1 MNANDEIFNPGSSQ
15 FIGTTVPFNP
25 FGDFRAPIASNQET
39 VAFATAKPKD
49 EDTSKLW
56 TIDGSIY
63 TTSLFDLPAGGIGM
77 AIGGQFRRETLKENP
92 DPLNVA
98 GDIAGNSPVPTASGG
113 RKSFAFYIEAIIPVF
128 SPKMAITGFHSLEIT
143 AAGRYEQFR
152 NNDTDDA
159 VPKVGVRWQPFD
171 EQLTLRATWGEG
183 FREPTLEEL
192 FAAPISGLKLS
203 HDPQNG
209 GAFEPETNFL
219 VLSNKIST
227 RKTPRLTARVLSTPR
242 NMFPV

>member
-1 MNANDEIFNPGSSQ
+1 MLRAMSRVIR
-15 FIGTTVPFNP
+15 PFP
-25 FGDFRAPIASNQET
+25 SP
-39 VAFATAKPKD
+39 
-49 EDTSKLW
+49 
-56 TIDGSIY
+56 
-63 TTSLFDLPAGGIGM
+63 
-77 AIGGQFRRETLKENP
+77 RR
-92 DPLNVA
+92 
-98 GDIAGNSPVPTASGG
+98 
-113 RKSFAFYIEAIIPVF
+113 RKSFAFYIEANIPVF

-152 NNDTDDA
+152 NNDTDVA

-171 EQLTLRATWGEG
+171 EQLTLRATWGQG

-219 VLSNKIST
+219 VLSNKNLKPEDSET
-227 RKTPRLTARVLSTPR
+227 YSAGFVWTPKYVPGLTYSVDAWGVRRPAVSLVLLQRMKFSHASKRETCFREKWLSATSAEASPASSLQL
-242 NMFPV
+242 